1 MLMKARRKAAAT
13 SAWSR
18 VVIENIQ
25 PAVDGGRFAIKRV
38 LGERVEVE
46 ADCFADGHDALTVT
60 LRYRHEGDKAWR
72 EVAMAPLGNDRW
84 QAGFD
89 VDREGGWRYAIE
101 AAVDPL
107 ASWSEAFVR
116 RADADLPSAAL
127 AGAQLVL
134 EAAQHATGQS
144 RARLEAWA
152 DALRAPLEPAQMR
165 DLAREPFMLALAR
178 KCWSYAEVTRSEPEL
193 RVVVDRERARFSAWY
208 EMFPR
213 SAAAE
218 SGRHGSFDDVIR
230 RLDYVAGLGFD
241 VLYLPPIHPIGRDHR
256 KGRNNALAAM
266 PTDPG
271 SPWAIGAR
279 EGGHRAIHPELGTLA
294 DFQRLIAAARER
306 GMEVALDIAL
316 QCAPDH
322 PYVKQHPDWFLRR
335 PDGSTQYAENP
346 PKKYEDIYPLNFDS
360 PDRDLLWHELRGI
373 FLHWADAGVR
383 IFRVDNPH
391 TKSFRFWEWTIA
403 EVKRAHPDTLFLA
416 EAFTRPKVMHYLAK
430 LGFTQSYTYF
440 TWRESSAEL
449 TDYFTELSQGAGREY
464 FRPNC
469 WPNTPDILPAHLQEG
484 GLPAFRLRL
493 VLAATLAASYGIYG
507 PAFELGEH
515 APREAGSEEYLDSE
529 KYEVRHWD
537 LDRPDSLAPLIASV
551 NGIRRKHPAL
561 QSDWSLRFHAT
572 DNENL
577 LCYSKQSGT
586 DTVLVVVNLDP
597 RYAQSGWT
605 DLDLA
610 ALGRANDR
618 FTVIDLLSNTRYAW
632 QGQRNFIK
640 LDPTERPAHIFT
652 IEP

>member
-1 MLMKARRKAAAT
+1 
-13 SAWSR
+13 
-18 VVIENIQ
+18 
-25 PAVDGGRFAIKRV
+25 
-38 LGERVEVE
+38 
-46 ADCFADGHDALTVT
+46 
-60 LRYRHEGDKAWR
+60 
-72 EVAMAPLGNDRW
+72 
-84 QAGFD
+84 
-89 VDREGGWRYAIE
+89 
-101 AAVDPL
+101 
-107 ASWSEAFVR
+107 
-116 RADADLPSAAL
+116 
-127 AGAQLVL
+127 
-134 EAAQHATGQS
+134 
-144 RARLEAWA
+144 
-152 DALRAPLEPAQMR
+152 
-165 DLAREPFMLALAR
+165 
-178 KCWSYAEVTRSEPEL
+178 
-193 RVVVDRERARFSAWY
+193 
-208 EMFPR
+208 
-213 SAAAE
+213 
-218 SGRHGSFDDVIR
+218 VIR